1 VRGRAHQRLRLVK
14 DVHMVL
20 NHVLV
25 GYFRERLEQEEDP
38 APA

>member
-1 VRGRAHQRLRLVK
+1 
-14 DVHMVL
+14 MVL

-25 GYFRERLEQEEDP
+25 GYFRERLEQEEEP

>member
-1 VRGRAHQRLRLVK
+1 VVPAGDYGLVE

-25 GYFRERLEQEEDP
+25 GYFGERLEQEEEP